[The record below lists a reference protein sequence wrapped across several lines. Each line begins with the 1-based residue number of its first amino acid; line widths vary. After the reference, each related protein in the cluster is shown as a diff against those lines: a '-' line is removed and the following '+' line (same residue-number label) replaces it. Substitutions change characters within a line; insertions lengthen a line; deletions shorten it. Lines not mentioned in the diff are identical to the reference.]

1 MPRQPDSATALHA
14 PRVLEQDGRLTLE
27 FTPGSV
33 QSEMLLARPS
43 ALTLD
48 YTRAIMCFALFV
60 PRPRHIV
67 MVGLGGGSLV
77 KFCHRHFP
85 HARITVIELR
95 ADVIA
100 LRERFAVPPDDARL
114 TVIHGD
120 ACQVLPTLG
129 AQRGP
134 ADVLI
139 VDGFDQEGL
148 PPSLGSPRF
157 YGDCRRLLADGG
169 VLVQNLFSYDPA
181 YPRMLE
187 RLRLMFD
194 GRVCRFAG
202 VAGNNRILFAVKA
215 RVAPAGAPLP
225 RAARVQRRLARRDG
239 LGAGWLNRLLVRV
252 LIAWLASRGNP
263 PGAHERHFF
272 QH

>member
-1 MPRQPDSATALHA
+1 MPTQPDSAAAQPA
-14 PRVLEQDGRLTLE
+14 PLVREQDGRLTLE
-27 FTPGSV
+27 FSPGSV
-33 QSEMLLARPS
+33 QSEMLLARPD

-67 MVGLGGGSLV
+67 MVGLGGGSLP

-95 ADVIA
+95 QDVIA
-100 LRERFAVPPDDARL
+100 LRERFAVPPDDHRF

-120 ACQVLPTLG
+120 ATRLLPTM
-129 AQRGP
+129 RGS

-139 VDGFDQEGL
+139 VDGFDDGGL
-148 PPSLGSPRF
+148 PPALGSARF
-157 YGDCRRLLADGG
+157 YGDCRRALVDGG
-169 VLVQNLFSYDPA
+169 VFVQNIFSYDPA
-181 YPRMLE
+181 YGAMLA

-194 GRVCRFAG
+194 DRVCRFDK
-202 VAGNNRILFAVKA
+202 VAGNNRILFAA
-215 RVAPAGAPLP
+215 RCPASLPPGPLP
-225 RAARVQRRLARRDG
+225 RALRMQRRIARRDG

-252 LIAWLASRGNP
+252 LVRWLEGIANP
-263 PGAHERHFF
+263 AKRPI
-272 QH
+272 